1 LALAQ
6 VATAALVEPLP
17 RPQEARRTGLP
28 LELMVPMA
36 LPPLSA
42 RTFLCQVVAVVALL
56 ALLLPLE
63 PAAQLQE
70 LQQQLCLKSIS
81 TSAAQAQTA
90 ARLVRQLVL
99 RQR

>member
-1 LALAQ
+1 
-6 VATAALVEPLP
+6 
-17 RPQEARRTGLP
+17 
-28 LELMVPMA
+28 MVPMA

-63 PAAQLQE
+63 PAAWLQE
-70 LQQQLCLKSIS
+70 LQQQLCLRSIS

>member
-1 LALAQ
+1 
-6 VATAALVEPLP
+6 
-17 RPQEARRTGLP
+17 
-28 LELMVPMA
+28 
-36 LPPLSA
+36 
-42 RTFLCQVVAVVALL
+42 VVAVVALL

-81 TSAAQAQTA
+81 TSAAQAQTV

-99 RQR
+99 QQR